1 MDLVGSAR
9 TLVKH
14 QAAHARRPE
23 QAQNSDA
30 APSEALI
37 NHTASDATEAT
48 IDNCSIVPH
57 TDHTVWEAALR
68 GSSG

>member
-9 TLVKH
+9 NLVNKH
-14 QAAHARRPE
+14 KAAHFAWRPE
-23 QAQNSDA
+23 QAKKCHA

-57 TDHTVWEAALR
+57 TVWEAAPP
-68 GSSG
+68 SS

>member
-1 MDLVGSAR
+1 MLPNFAW
-9 TLVKH
+9 
-14 QAAHARRPE
+14 RPE
-23 QAQNSDA
+23 QAQNCDA

-57 TDHTVWEAALR
+57 TVGGSPSEAAAVVENEPH
-68 GSSG
+68 